1 MTRLTTPKQWV
12 FSRETR
18 LESGE
23 HHIDA
28 LDIEGVPV
36 RLCTKEHSGHA
47 SFHRRQRT
55 RRRRMTRLAEPE
67 QWVLCTK

>member
-12 FSRETR
+12 FSRETQ

-36 RLCTKEHSGHA
+36 RLCTKDAYPARHA
-47 SFHRRQRT
+47 CFHRRGANDRKGDDQ
-55 RRRRMTRLAEPE
+55 
-67 QWVLCTK
+67 